1 MLLKISSIFY
11 TMILNSY
18 IICCFIRK
26 VEIINSQLNFLEI
39 CFFIMCIYSF
49 IKKYDNFT
57 ISNPLI
63 QNKKLYICHY
73 TTQIIGIFLIKFITT
88 FAQCKFFIGNEASI
102 ELKKL
107 DIIFC
112 SYYFIFCIEQLIS
125 TIFLFNLISFYRKS
139 PFTNYFFI
147 IFNLILF
154 TYFLILELLNSSNYQ
169 YDIFK
174 ITIYEFLDELSDS
187 FADQNKMKSILIC
200 LLDLV
205 ISITYS
211 RIIYYF
217 FDILAHRNIK

>member
-1 MLLKISSIFY
+1 M
-11 TMILNSY
+11 
-18 IICCFIRK
+18 
-26 VEIINSQLNFLEI
+26 
-39 CFFIMCIYSF
+39 
-49 IKKYDNFT
+49 
-57 ISNPLI
+57 
-63 QNKKLYICHY
+63 
-73 TTQIIGIFLIKFITT
+73 
-88 FAQCKFFIGNEASI
+88 
-102 ELKKL
+102 
-107 DIIFC
+107 
-112 SYYFIFCIEQLIS
+112 IS

-187 FADQNKMKSILIC
+187 FADNNKMKSILIC